1 MLVEREPSPGMSPH
15 VEAAG
20 RRSSAPSPQMEGK
33 RPGLQHSLLGRAHPA
48 PMAFGPHTYSH
59 GNKSSQWAKFS
70 IRKLFPIQHLTLAS
84 FEQPWCW
91 AGWEEQPSQA
101 SRD

>member
-15 VEAAG
+15 VGAPG

-33 RPGLQHSLLGRAHPA
+33 RPGLRHSLLGRGRPA

-70 IRKLFPIQHLTLAS
+70 IRKALPHPA
-84 FEQPWCW
+84 CW
-91 AGWEEQPSQA
+91 AGGTAIAGVQRLRPGEA
-101 SRD
+101 T